1 VLLIVGLFTAWR
13 AMETYPF
20 QSLEQAFARA
30 VSTGADQEGTNSI
43 GGFTV
48 GIRSEAEMA
57 SYINR
62 TISGRHAIL
71 TDNSQTYGVIL
82 LSGRPRV
89 FFDRVIKGD
98 GVWQS
103 VLRDPY
109 GVVQYMLVAYN
120 PRGGDLIR
128 ARYPGLIAGNPK
140 GFKVVYQTS
149 RYVLVK
155 VPGLDPNPVR
165 STPTTKGAK
174 SASGSGG

>member
-1 VLLIVGLFTAWR
+1 
-13 AMETYPF
+13 METYPF
-20 QSLEQAFARA
+20 QSLEQSFVRA

-57 SYINR
+57 DYINR

-71 TDNSQTYGVIL
+71 TDNSQTFGVIL
-82 LSGRPRV
+82 LSGRPRL
-89 FFDRVIKGD
+89 FFDRVVKGD

-128 ARYPGLIAGNPK
+128 AHYPGLIAGNPK
-140 GFKVVYQTS
+140 GFTVVYQTA

-155 VPGLDPNPVR
+155 VAGLDPNPFKSAPV
-165 STPTTKGAK
+165 TKTTK
-174 SASGSGG
+174 SRASPARGSGG